1 MTDYQ
6 PLIARAID
14 GLAKN
19 TGEARR
25 ALYERART
33 ALVAQLRAVEPVLSE
48 SDITKE
54 RLALEDAIRK
64 VEGEA
69 ARKALAEPRAQPRAE
84 PRQEARAS
92 PPAAPPPPLGAR
104 ALPGPSRARSPL
116 GAGIAPRGERA
127 HSAVAELPGGAH
139 AETAGPEPLPPPH
152 LEEPADAGAVK
163 AAPKPSARSR
173 ILQARSSP
181 LSQGGI
187 KGFRSF
193 MREAD
198 NLGTAPAQAAPTA
211 REIREPYAPAPRQR
225 LPRAD
230 DLFAP
235 PVQDPLEE
243 HFDKEHFD
251 KEHFDEE
258 TERPAEDHE
267 LALRGLEPTY
277 MEDEEPMPAPRYAR
291 PYPQR
296 GAQIEEDRY
305 DEYDEQLP
313 PRSYRGWANLAMLLL
328 VVVVAGAAAWEF
340 RGNIAGL
347 YHSIA
352 GSKSQPPAHS
362 TQATPPVKS
371 TERVP
376 QQSIPGT
383 AAAPGASS
391 GAQQAPQVAQRA
403 VLYEADANDPQ
414 GKRFAGSAV
423 WRTETVSPGPG
434 LAPELVVRA
443 DITIP
448 ERHMTV
454 TWSLRRNTD
463 KSLPAS
469 HTIEI
474 NFSLPPDFP
483 GGGISTVVGVL
494 FKNIEG
500 APGTPLAATSVKVND
515 TYFLIGLSADATLE
529 QHNLQLLKDDEWF
542 DIPIVYKSG
551 AKALLA
557 IQRGPPGDHAF
568 ADAFAAWKE

>member
-84 PRQEARAS
+84 PRQESRAL
-92 PPAAPPPPLGAR
+92 PPAAPPPPLGSR
-104 ALPGPSRARSPL
+104 ALLAPSRAQSPL
-116 GAGIAPRGERA
+116 TAGIAPRGERA
-127 HSAVAELPGGAH
+127 HPAAADLPSEAH
-139 AETAGPEPLPPPH
+139 AETAGSEPLPPPH
-152 LEEPADAGAVK
+152 LEEPADAGTAK
-163 AAPKPSARSR
+163 TQRPSARSR
-173 ILQARSSP
+173 ILQARTSSP
-181 LSQGGI
+181 SPGGL

-193 MREAD
+193 MRDSD
-198 NLGTAPAQAAPTA
+198 NFGTAPAQAAPIT
-211 REIREPYAPAPRQR
+211 REIREAYVPAPRQR
-225 LPRAD
+225 PARAD

-243 HFDKEHFD
+243 HFDQ
-251 KEHFDEE
+251 EHFDEE
-258 TERPAEDHE
+258 AERPAEDHE
-267 LALRGLEPTY
+267 LSRRGLEPTY
-277 MEDEEPMPAPRYAR
+277 VEDEEPMPPARYAR
-291 PYPQR
+291 SYPPR
-296 GAQIEEDRY
+296 GAPIEEERY
-305 DEYDEQLP
+305 DEQRP
-313 PRSYRGWANLAMLLL
+313 PRSYRGWANLAVLLL
-328 VVVVAGAAAWEF
+328 AVVVAGAAAWEY

-347 YHSIA
+347 YHLIA
-352 GSKSQPPAHS
+352 GSRSQPPAHS
-362 TQATPPVKS
+362 TQTAPPVKS

-376 QQSIPGT
+376 QQPVPGT

-391 GAQQAPQVAQRA
+391 GAQQVPQVAQHA

-414 GKRFAGSAV
+414 GKRFAGSVV

-443 DITIP
+443 DISIP

-463 KSLPAS
+463 KELPAS

-474 NFSLPPDFP
+474 NFNLPPDFP
-483 GGGISTVVGVL
+483 GGGVSNVPGILMKDSEGVR
-494 FKNIEG
+494 G
-500 APGTPLAATSVKVND
+500 MPLAGVAVKVNKGF
-515 TYFLIGLSADATLE
+515 FLIGLNSADADM
-529 QHNLQLLKDDEWF
+529 QRNLQLLKQRAWF
-542 DIPIVYKSG
+542 DILIVYDNGSR
-551 AKALLA
+551 A
-557 IQRGPPGDHAF
+557 ILTLEKGPPGERAF
-568 ADAFAAWKE
+568 ADAFAAWGQ